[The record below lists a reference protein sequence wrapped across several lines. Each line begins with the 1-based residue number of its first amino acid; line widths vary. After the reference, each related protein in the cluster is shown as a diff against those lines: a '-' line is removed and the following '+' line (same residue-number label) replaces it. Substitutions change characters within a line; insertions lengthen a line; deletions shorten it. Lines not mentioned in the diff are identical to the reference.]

1 MSEQLKKF
9 LTDDV
14 RNILDFIYDA
24 VYVVDTNREIVF
36 WNKAAEKMTGFLK
49 EDVMSKNCGDNILNH
64 IDENGVLVCTENCPL
79 VTAIEHNCSSQ
90 RKLFPFHKNGSR
102 LTVSTHINPI
112 SDENGKII
120 GAIEVFRDISNE
132 EKLRI
137 MQEKFEKLIKQYV
150 SESTFDSVK
159 RAVENEDATTA
170 VSKDLTIFF
179 MDIVKFTTMSE
190 KEPAENIVRLLNLFF
205 DTTSLI
211 IKNNLGDIDK
221 FIGDCIMA
229 IFTDA
234 NDAVKAAEV
243 IVSQGIPSLNDAL
256 KIKGLPQIQVRIGI
270 NSGRLIQ
277 GDIGSQSRKD
287 LTVIGDVVNT
297 ASRVEGTA
305 PVGDFLISEST
316 YSRLEDQEKF
326 VFEKELL
333 LKGKSEPVK
342 LFRIIQKRKS

>member
-1 MSEQLKKF
+1 MSKALEIF
-9 LTDDV
+9 LIEDV
-14 RNILDFIYDA
+14 RNTLDFIYDA

-36 WNKAAEKMTGFLK
+36 WNKAAEKLTGFLK
-49 EDVMSKNCGDNILNH
+49 EEVMSKNCGDNILNH
-64 IDENGVLVCTENCPL
+64 IDENGLLVCNDDCPL
-79 VTAIEHNCSSQ
+79 TTAIEHNCSIE
-90 RKLFPFHKNGSR
+90 RKLFPLHKDGSR

-112 SDENGKII
+112 TNAEGEVI
-120 GAIEVFRDISNE
+120 GAIEVFRDISHI

-150 SESTFDSVK
+150 SDSTFDSVK
-159 RAVENEDATTA
+159 HSIEHESATIA

-190 KEPAENIVRLLNLFF
+190 KEPAENIVRILNLFF
-205 DTTSLI
+205 NTTSLI

-229 IFTDA
+229 VFTDA
-234 NDAVKAAEV
+234 NDAVKAAET
-243 IVSQGIPSLNDAL
+243 IIDIGMPSLNETL
-256 KIKGLPQIQVRIGI
+256 KMKGLPQIQVRIGI
-270 NSGRLIQ
+270 NSGVLIQ

-297 ASRVEGTA
+297 ASRVEGAA
-305 PVGDFLISEST
+305 PTGDFLISEST
-316 YSRLEDQEKF
+316 YSRLEDQSRF

-333 LKGKSEPVK
+333 LKGKTEPVK
-342 LFRIIQKRKS
+342 LFRIK